1 MFSFFSSSTVGR
13 FAVGLFAVSIV
24 AVVLMS
30 QARDDSQPEA
40 SAVPQSAS
48 SISGNPERE
57 NDITSFEQLSQ
68 EDINRMQKVA
78 NEAAV
83 TEQGLSVV
91 TAPLRSRP
99 DFVSPLEWSVLKQVA
114 ASRDNSEQQLV
125 NLVNN
130 LRFNKQV
137 DWWQQNHSIAPPA
150 LTDRVASVILES
162 IPARV
167 AAEDLDVGQA
177 QLLQSEIIDAMVIDA
192 DQRQTMRQREAQKI
206 GVVFDIQQAKEGG

>member
-83 TEQGLSVV
+83 TEQGLSSLGD
-91 TAPLRSRP
+91 ALRSRP